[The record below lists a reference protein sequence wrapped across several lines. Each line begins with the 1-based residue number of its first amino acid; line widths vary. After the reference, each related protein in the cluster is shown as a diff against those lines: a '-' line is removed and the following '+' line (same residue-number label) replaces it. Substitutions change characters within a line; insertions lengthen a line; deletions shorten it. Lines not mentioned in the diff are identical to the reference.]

1 MLGIDRST
9 FTRLMYPARRLGL
22 ILLAVFAVS
31 SYALAQSDGPTVGAS
46 RTSLAEDIAASR
58 ETLRALIREQG
69 GDSLA
74 VARERSRLGS
84 LLYLNNEAMAATR
97 EFRTALPALQRE
109 LGLFHPELV
118 EPLGYLG
125 LSQQALGLHD
135 QAADSLTRAQHITH
149 RTLGTLN
156 ENQIPLVYSKAD
168 SMQAQGEMWEAEQ
181 LQYMVY
187 RLHEHNFGPAADE
200 TLGALNRLG
209 TWLTRA
215 GRTGPAL
222 TLYRL
227 ALRDMLDDEGNDT
240 PEMAPLLEGMART
253 FLFTYGVRGRSLNLL
268 QRVVNLTENFPDD
281 FGPGDRFMANLQLGD
296 TLLLFSLERDALKR
310 YTKAWRIAQESPVLG
325 DWERR
330 QLTDRKLVS
339 GPFQELTEDG
349 ANTRTWFRFTFDLR
363 PDGRPGNVKLVGT
376 NALAGVVTQT
386 IARFRAARFRPLIID
401 GEPQPRA
408 EQEILLAYRNVRR
421 AAGS

>member
-1 MLGIDRST
+1 MRGNDRTTQTS
-9 FTRLMYPARRLGL
+9 LSHPAWGL
-22 ILLAVFAVS
+22 ILGLLALSVISTAVH
-31 SYALAQSDGPTVGAS
+31 AQSDGPAVGGGRTTVGQ
-46 RTSLAEDIAASR
+46 DIAASR
-58 ETLRALIREQG
+58 ENLRALIREHG

-84 LLYLNNEAMAATR
+84 LLYLDNQSLAATR
-97 EFRTALPALQRE
+97 QLQTALPALQRK
-109 LGLFHPELV
+109 LGLFHPQLV

-125 LSQQALGLHD
+125 LSQQALGLNEA
-135 QAADSLTRAQHITH
+135 AADSLTRAQHITH
-149 RTLGTLN
+149 RSLGTLN

-168 SMQAQGEMWEAEQ
+168 AIQASGDMWQAEQ

-187 RLHEHNFGPAADE
+187 RLHEHNFGPAAAE

-215 GRTGPAL
+215 GRTRPAL

-227 ALRDMLDDEGNDT
+227 ALRDMLDENGNDT

-268 QRVVNLTENFPDD
+268 QRVVNLTESFPDN

-310 YTKAWRIAQESPVLG
+310 YTNAWRIADESPVLG

-330 QLTDRKLVS
+330 QFTDRKLVA
-339 GPFQELTEDG
+339 GPFMELTEDG
-349 ANTRTWFRFTFDLR
+349 VKTQTWFRFRFDLR
-363 PDGRPGNVKLVGT
+363 PDGRPGKVKLVDT
-376 NALAGVVTQT
+376 NALAGVVSQT
-386 IARFRAARFRPLIID
+386 IARFRAARFRPLIVD
-401 GEPQPRA
+401 GVPQPRT
-408 EQEILLAYRNVRR
+408 EQEILVAYRGISRI
-421 AAGS
+421 GS